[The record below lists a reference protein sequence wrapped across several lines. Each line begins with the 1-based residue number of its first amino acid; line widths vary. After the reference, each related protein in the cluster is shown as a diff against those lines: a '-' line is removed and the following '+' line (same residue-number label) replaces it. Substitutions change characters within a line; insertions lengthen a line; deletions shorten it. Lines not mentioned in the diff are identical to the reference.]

1 MWIYLETLNM
11 RRIIITAIIGVV
23 SIVATILSACTP
35 TNQNPLVGQWEHNDV
50 SGNGEYAINSTLIF
64 TFNSDGTGVAEFK
77 ANGNYIQPTSK
88 RLKLTYSE
96 FGDTLVINY
105 TESGQTMKNIIR
117 KLDDNSLLVVGLGED
132 GQELDFIKIN
142 Q

>member
-1 MWIYLETLNM
+1 M
-11 RRIIITAIIGVV
+11 
-23 SIVATILSACTP
+23 SIVTTILSACTP

-77 ANGNYIQPTSK
+77 ANGNYIRPTSK
-88 RLKLTYSE
+88 QLQLTYSE

-117 KLDDNSLLVVGLGED
+117 KLDDNELSVVGLD
-132 GQELDFIKIN
+132 ADSQSLNFKRIKD
-142 Q
+142 

>member
-1 MWIYLETLNM
+1 MS
-11 RRIIITAIIGVV
+11 RIITTAIIGGM

-77 ANGNYIQPTSK
+77 ANGNYIRPTSK
-88 RLKLTYSE
+88 QLQLTYSE

-117 KLDDNSLLVVGLGED
+117 KLDDNELSVVGLD
-132 GQELDFIKIN
+132 ADSQSLDFKRIKD
-142 Q
+142 